1 MYGAH
6 SACFPQFELK
16 RPIGKKHGNVFTY
29 RLDWLHSNIVCHLC
43 VLSNP
48 WRRKGIIIFLFV
60 FTYSNRRRTLQLGE
74 KRKRESRRRK
84 SCCQSAYC
92 AVEKTH
98 RGPRWPS
105 KIRSS
110 IDGLFF
116 FFHRENCQPQSCT
129 VTRIPPKTETKKKK
143 FFSTGINY
151 DGTFLSRAPFVGDK
165 TCPFLF
171 FCKGKER
178 KALCWIQHT
187 DLCWRVSKKEE
198 L

>member
-1 MYGAH
+1 MG
-6 SACFPQFELK
+6 F
-16 RPIGKKHGNVFTY
+16 
-29 RLDWLHSNIVCHLC
+29 
-43 VLSNP
+43 
-48 WRRKGIIIFLFV
+48 
-60 FTYSNRRRTLQLGE
+60 
-74 KRKRESRRRK
+74 
-84 SCCQSAYC
+84 
-92 AVEKTH
+92 
-98 RGPRWPS
+98 
-105 KIRSS
+105 
-110 IDGLFF
+110 FF

-187 DLCWRVSKKEE
+187 DLCWRVSKKRRVVITPTTVNLMYRTGIVFRLNCFATKSIASSDVCDECNWSASKQFYFPGVYQ
-198 L
+198 